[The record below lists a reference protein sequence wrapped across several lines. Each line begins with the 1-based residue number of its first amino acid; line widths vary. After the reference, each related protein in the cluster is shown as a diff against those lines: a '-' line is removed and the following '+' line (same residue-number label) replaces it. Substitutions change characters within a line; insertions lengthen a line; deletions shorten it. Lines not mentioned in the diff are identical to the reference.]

1 MQINIKIYSLYEI
14 LCIYRFNC
22 CVVDFNHS
30 LPLLII
36 FSFGFFW
43 YQFKES
49 FLRDQNCLPE
59 LIFSLD
65 QDLLLNGECVFSG
78 EGQIYFG
85 VFLLPEKGKYA

>member
-1 MQINIKIYSLYEI
+1 MQTYWMA
-14 LCIYRFNC
+14 
-22 CVVDFNHS
+22 
-30 LPLLII
+30 LPSHTFVI
-36 FSFGFFW
+36 FM
-43 YQFKES
+43 ES

>member
-1 MQINIKIYSLYEI
+1 MQTYWMA
-14 LCIYRFNC
+14 
-22 CVVDFNHS
+22 
-30 LPLLII
+30 LPSHTFVI
-36 FSFGFFW
+36 
-43 YQFKES
+43 FKES

-78 EGQIYFG
+78 EGQIYLG